1 MLGGVVKMPF
11 IDDELK
17 SGKQI
22 RDIGHIPLDDHDLD
36 ERRKM
41 RDALEE
47 AERTELWDFK
57 QNQNSLLMKI
67 AFGVLLYVLA

>member
-1 MLGGVVKMPF
+1 MPF
-11 IDDELK
+11 IDNELK

-22 RDIGHIPLDDHDLD
+22 RDIGHIPLDDHDLE
-36 ERRKM
+36 ERRQM

-47 AERTELWDFK
+47 AERAELWDFK